1 MDLFDLKY
9 TEDIY
14 ELYSKIQHL
23 LNHYS
28 IETKN
33 IQSTDIHELIK
44 ENTIIYEP
52 VNDDSDEDLMENDL

>member
-23 LNHYS
+23 LNHYL

-33 IQSTDIHELIK
+33 IQSTDIHNLIK
-44 ENTIIYEP
+44 QNTIIYEP
-52 VNDDSDEDLMENDL
+52 INDDSDDEYLDEDL